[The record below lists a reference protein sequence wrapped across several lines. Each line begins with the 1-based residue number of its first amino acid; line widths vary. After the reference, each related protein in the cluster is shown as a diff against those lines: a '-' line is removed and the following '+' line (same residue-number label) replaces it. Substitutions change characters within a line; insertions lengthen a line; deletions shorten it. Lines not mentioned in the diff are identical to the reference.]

1 MPKYF
6 KRLPLWLCVLVALT
20 VGVLSSTVT
29 AAPAAQ
35 SVASMAPI
43 PTHWWPAD
51 GTARDRIGTDDGQL
65 LNGVTYTSGL
75 RGQAFHFNGQGSE
88 VRFDEVGGNFGRE
101 PFTLA
106 FFIKTTSPVS
116 QAIWEKRPV
125 CNAASFWG
133 FRMTGNLWGAEL
145 MSDEFG
151 TDNTGVPGAPII
163 ADGSWHH
170 VALVRDGTTNTIYV
184 DGAHPGTASSP
195 HPVLLSNTAP
205 MRAGMSACTGIDG
218 TNPYDGDLDELM
230 TFNTALRQQQ
240 INALIRFLRAK
251 HSTP

>member
-6 KRLPLWLCVLVALT
+6 NRLPLLLCVLVALT

-35 SVASMAPI
+35 SAAPQRPI

-51 GTARDRIGTDDGQL
+51 GTAQDRIGTDDRQL
-65 LNGVTYTSGL
+65 LNGVTYTTGFS
-75 RGQAFHFNGQGSE
+75 GQAFHFNGQGSA
-88 VRFDEVGGNFGRE
+88 VLFDQVGGNFGRK

-106 FFIKTTSPVS
+106 FFIKTTSPLS

-125 CNAASFWG
+125 CNAASFWDL
-133 FRMTGNLWGAEL
+133 RMTGNLWGAEL
-145 MSDEFG
+145 DGDEFG
-151 TDNTGVPGAPII
+151 TDETGVLGAPII
-163 ADGSWHH
+163 ADGRWHH
-170 VALVRDGTTNTIYV
+170 VALVRDGTNNTIYV
-184 DGAHPGTASSP
+184 DGAHATTATSP

-205 MRAGMSACTGIDG
+205 MRAGMSRCTGVDG

-230 TFNTALRQQQ
+230 TFDTALTQAQ
-240 INALIRFLRAK
+240 INAMLYSMRAE
-251 HSTP
+251 H

>member
-151 TDNTGVPGAPII
+151 ADNTGVPGAPII

-184 DGAHPGTASSP
+184 DGAHPGTATSP

>member
-6 KRLPLWLCVLVALT
+6 NRLPLWLCVLLVLT
-20 VGVLSSTVT
+20 VGVLSSTVP

-35 SVASMAPI
+35 PGPGPAPI
-43 PTHWWPAD
+43 PSHWWSAD

-65 LNGVTYTSGL
+65 LNGVTYTSGFS
-75 RGQAFHFNGQGSE
+75 GQAFHFNGQGSE
-88 VRFDEVGGNFGRE
+88 VQFDEVGGNFGRY

-145 MSDEFG
+145 DGDEFG

-163 ADGSWHH
+163 ANGRWHH

-184 DGAHPGTASSP
+184 DGANPGTAISP
-195 HPVLLSNTAP
+195 HPVQLSNTAP
-205 MRAGMSACTGIDG
+205 MRAGMSACTGVDG
-218 TNPYDGDLDELM
+218 TNPYEGDLDELM
-230 TFNTALRQQQ
+230 IFNKALSQQK
-240 INALIRFLRAK
+240 INALINFLGRGAK
-251 HSTP
+251 Q

>member
-184 DGAHPGTASSP
+184 DGAHPGTATSP

>member
-1 MPKYF
+1 MTKYF
-6 KRLPLWLCVLVALT
+6 NRLPLWLCVLFALT
-20 VGVLSSTVT
+20 VGILSSTVE

-35 SVASMAPI
+35 SARKAPK
-43 PTHWWPAD
+43 PTHWWPAN

-65 LNGVTYTSGL
+65 LNGVTYTSGVS
-75 RGQAFHFNGQGSE
+75 RQAFHFNGQGSE
-88 VRFDEVGGNFGRE
+88 VQFDEVGGNFDRD

-106 FFIKTTSPVS
+106 FFIKTTSPLS

-145 MSDEFG
+145 DGDEFG

-163 ADGSWHH
+163 ADGNWHH
-170 VALVRDGTTNTIYV
+170 VALVRDGTNNTIYV
-184 DGAHPGTASSP
+184 DGANPGTAISP

-230 TFNTALRQQQ
+230 IFDTALSPVQ
-240 INALIRFLRAK
+240 INALINSLRGN
-251 HSTP
+251 H

>member
-6 KRLPLWLCVLVALT
+6 NRLPLWLCVLLVLT
-20 VGVLSSTVT
+20 VGVLSSTVP

-35 SVASMAPI
+35 PGPGPAPI
-43 PTHWWPAD
+43 PSHWWSAD

-65 LNGVTYTSGL
+65 LNEVTYTSGFS
-75 RGQAFHFNGQGSE
+75 GQAFHFNGQGSE
-88 VRFDEVGGNFGRE
+88 VQFDEVGGNFGRY

-133 FRMTGNLWGAEL
+133 FRMTGGLWGAEL
-145 MSDEFG
+145 DGDEFG
-151 TDNTGVPGAPII
+151 TDNTGVPGSQVDIS
-163 ADGSWHH
+163 DGSWHH
-170 VALVRDGTTNTIYV
+170 VALVRDGTNNTIYV
-184 DGAHPGTASSP
+184 DGANPGTAISP

-205 MRAGMSACTGIDG
+205 MRAGMSACTFVDG

-230 TFNTALRQQQ
+230 IFNKALSQQQ
-240 INALIRFLRAK
+240 INDLIHFLGAK
-251 HSTP
+251 H

>member
-6 KRLPLWLCVLVALT
+6 NRLPLWLCVLVALT
-20 VGVLSSTVT
+20 VGVLSSTVQ

-35 SVASMAPI
+35 SAPTAPK

-51 GTARDRIGTDDGQL
+51 GTARDRIGTDDGHL
-65 LNGVTYTSGL
+65 LNGVTYTRGFSG
-75 RGQAFHFNGQGSE
+75 RAFHFNGQGSE
-88 VRFDEVGGNFGRE
+88 VQFDEVGGNFGRD

-106 FFIKTTSPVS
+106 FFIKTTSPLS

-145 MSDEFG
+145 DGDEFG

-163 ADGSWHH
+163 ADGKWHH
-170 VALVRDGTTNTIYV
+170 VALVRDGTNNTIYV
-184 DGAHPGTASSP
+184 DGANPGTAISP
-195 HPVLLSNTAP
+195 EPVQLSNTAP
-205 MRAGMSACTGIDG
+205 MRAGMSACTFVDG
-218 TNPYDGDLDELM
+218 TNPYDGELDELM
-230 TFNTALRQQQ
+230 IFDRALSPEQ
-240 INALIRFLRAK
+240 IDVLIRSLRGK
-251 HSTP
+251 H